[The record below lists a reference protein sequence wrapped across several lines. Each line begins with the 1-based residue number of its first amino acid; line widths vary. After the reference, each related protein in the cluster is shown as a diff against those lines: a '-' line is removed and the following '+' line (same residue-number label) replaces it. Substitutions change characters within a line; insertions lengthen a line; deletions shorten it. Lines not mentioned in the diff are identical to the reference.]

1 MGPIAG
7 ETPAPDQTPT
17 TGQGDEKMSFTGKIA
32 SITTAAAL
40 AATALGPLATSA
52 SAEGWRDGRRGGP
65 DYAYS
70 ERHNW
75 KGGHRKHRRY
85 GHHRRHHKRDNTGKY
100 IALGVG
106 ALMLGIIASEAARH

>member
-1 MGPIAG
+1 MNIKRKL
-7 ETPAPDQTPT
+7 T
-17 TGQGDEKMSFTGKIA
+17 

-40 AATALGPLATSA
+40 AASALGPLATSA

-70 ERHNW
+70 ERNDW
-75 KGGHRKHRRY
+75 KGGRHGKHNRYAHRRHRKH
-85 GHHRRHHKRDNTGKY
+85 DNTGKY

-106 ALMLGIIASEAARH
+106 ALMLGIIASEAARR